1 MKNVSKGGSQGGVD
15 AYLCMFSYFF
25 LFNKIEA
32 IGTLCGE
39 LEL

>member
-1 MKNVSKGGSQGGVD
+1 MCGSLHICV
-15 AYLCMFSYFF
+15 CFHTFF